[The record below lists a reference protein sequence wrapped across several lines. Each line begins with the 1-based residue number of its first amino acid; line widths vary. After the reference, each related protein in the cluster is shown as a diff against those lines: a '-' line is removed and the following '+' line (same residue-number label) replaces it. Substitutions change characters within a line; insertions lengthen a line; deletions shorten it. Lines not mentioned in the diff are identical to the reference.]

1 MNGHRGGVQDDVRE
15 EEGEDWYHTGHVL
28 DLDMSRLEALGESS
42 PY

>member
-1 MNGHRGGVQDDVRE
+1 MAIAGLFGMTS
-15 EEGEDWYHTGHVL
+15 GERVKDWYHTGHVL